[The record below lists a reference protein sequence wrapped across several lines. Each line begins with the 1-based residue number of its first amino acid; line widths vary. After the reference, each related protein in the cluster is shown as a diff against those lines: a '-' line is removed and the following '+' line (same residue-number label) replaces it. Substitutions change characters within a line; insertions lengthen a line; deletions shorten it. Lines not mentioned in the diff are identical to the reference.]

1 LQTSCARQ
9 PHAAI
14 LSLSLVN
21 VCLGPGPT
29 LSGAQS
35 SGNPWVST
43 YNGTG
48 CAVFLKISH
57 FHIKPPLK
65 MSLFWVLSSLSQYPL
80 QSTSMLA
87 VRGIRSSLL
96 SLYQWQV
103 VPPSAFADTPPPE
116 APDYTDHGPKSWAA
130 FPGRDKNAAELRPEG
145 EEGFVPES
153 ERPVD
158 CFFLYPTTYGIFS
171 GRRHYN
177 AVSASAHITQG
188 QEIGMI

>member
-1 LQTSCARQ
+1 
-9 PHAAI
+9 
-14 LSLSLVN
+14 
-21 VCLGPGPT
+21 
-29 LSGAQS
+29 
-35 SGNPWVST
+35 
-43 YNGTG
+43 
-48 CAVFLKISH
+48 
-57 FHIKPPLK
+57 
-65 MSLFWVLSSLSQYPL
+65 
-80 QSTSMLA
+80 MLA

-130 FPGRDKNAAELRPEG
+130 FPGRDKNAAELHPEG

-177 AVSASAHITQG
+177 AVSASAHITKW
-188 QEIGMI
+188 QEIGIDMSIVCF